1 MLISLGY
8 RLGVKCLEHKVNV
21 NLTFE
26 DTAKLFPKVVVYF
39 TFPGQYDRPSSS
51 TSLVRSFL
59 RNLTISRNTEWCLII
74 FFLIFWPHPKACRI
88 LVPFALSKQRVLTIG
103 SAGESAEF
111 LNFNEVQFI
120 ELFPFMNFFFFLHH
134 VACGIFSSRDG
145 TPAPCTGSTRKVL
158 GHVLGIIPENSL
170 PVLRI

>member
-120 ELFPFMNFFFFLHH
+120 ELFPFMNFFFSCTTWH
-134 VACGIFSSRDG
+134 AGSSPPG
-145 TPAPCTGSTRKVL
+145 MEPLPPALEAPGKSGSCSWNHT
-158 GHVLGIIPENSL
+158 
-170 PVLRI
+170 

>member
-88 LVPFALSKQRVLTIG
+88 LVPFALSKQCVLTIG

-120 ELFPFMNFFFFLHH
+120 ELFPFMNFFF
-134 VACGIFSSRDG
+134 
-145 TPAPCTGSTRKVL
+145 PAPRGMRDLLLQGWNPCPLHWKHQESP